1 MFCGHQ
7 VKDLMSTESIKK
19 EEWLSDGSWVCV
31 VEAPG
36 GMKNELISQVAQR
49 SSEVSVKELD

>member
-1 MFCGHQ
+1 VHR
-7 VKDLMSTESIKK
+7 LLRESIKK
-19 EEWLSDGSWVCV
+19 EEWLSDGAWVCV
-31 VEAPG
+31 VEVPG